1 MPPDDNDK
9 ELEEETYVKAD
20 RRASRDVSEEAPPEE
35 PVEEEAAEE
44 PEPEEPPAGE
54 EDERPDINVFSLLRM
69 SIGMYIEQA
78 WIHLGLRM
86 DPNKSKVE
94 PNLPN
99 AKVAIDVVD
108 FMIQKLQPDLDDNE
122 KRELDLM
129 LANLRMNYVQRV

>member
-1 MPPDDNDK
+1 MPPEDTDD
-9 ELEEETYVKAD
+9 ELEEESYVKAD
-20 RRASRDVSEEAPPEE
+20 RRASREAEDADEESADEEA
-35 PVEEEAAEE
+35 
-44 PEPEEPPAGE
+44 G
-54 EDERPDINVFSLLRM
+54 ERPDINVYSLLRM

-94 PNLPN
+94 QNLPY

-108 FMIQKLQPDLDDNE
+108 FMVQKLQSDLDENE
-122 KRELDLM
+122 RRELDLL